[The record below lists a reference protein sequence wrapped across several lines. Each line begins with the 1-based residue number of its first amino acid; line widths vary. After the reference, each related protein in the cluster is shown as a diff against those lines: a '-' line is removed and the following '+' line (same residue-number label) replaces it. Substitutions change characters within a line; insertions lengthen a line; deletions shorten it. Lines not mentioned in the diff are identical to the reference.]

1 MIDGAGARGPAV
13 PWSRTPC
20 RACWAVCKHSLSLVV
35 HPPPTPQSTFYAS
48 PFTVRLLAQETGLP
62 HLPRASTNFY

>member
-1 MIDGAGARGPAV
+1 MELGRGAPRSPGPALPV
-13 PWSRTPC
+13 GLAGLCVNT
-20 RACWAVCKHSLSLVV
+20 ASLWLST
-35 HPPPTPQSTFYAS
+35 PPTPQSTFYAS

>member
-20 RACWAVCKHSLSLVV
+20 RACWAVCKHSTT
-35 HPPPTPQSTFYAS
+35 PPTPQSTFYAS

-62 HLPRASTNFY
+62 HLLRASTNFY

>member
-1 MIDGAGARGPAV
+1 MELGRGAPRSPGPALPV
-13 PWSRTPC
+13 GLAGLCVNT
-20 RACWAVCKHSLSLVV
+20 ASLWLSTS
-35 HPPPTPQSTFYAS
+35 PPTPQSTFYAS

>member
-1 MIDGAGARGPAV
+1 MELGRGAPWSPGPALPV
-13 PWSRTPC
+13 GLAGLCVNT
-20 RACWAVCKHSLSLVV
+20 A
-35 HPPPTPQSTFYAS
+35 PPPTPQSTFYAS